1 MLEQKILTRYFI
13 EICIHQRAEK
23 CRKSG
28 ILSNIYSHTMK
39 RFFCIHVGI
48 GTGDVAMEPVQ
59 IV

>member
-48 GTGDVAMEPVQ
+48 RAEDVTCKPVQ